1 MFLSVLNPKVNLTV
15 KSKRPVRWATLLTL
29 TAVVS
34 LVGCYPGSTNLDDED
49 YDIVL
54 TVHDDEVDFATYR
67 TYVLPDSVI
76 HIEDSDNADIIELPR
91 DFDDLIL
98 DVAAANM
105 DDLGYVREFD
115 PEVGDEIDLV
125 LLVSAVGTEST
136 EWFYS
141 GWWGYWGWYP
151 GYPPGWG
158 PGWGWG
164 VPPGYIG
171 GVRIESGSV
180 VLALPTLADA
190 EDEEVPVVWAG
201 AMRGLLGGGAAESR
215 ITESLNQAFDQS
227 PYLGNR

>member
-1 MFLSVLNPKVNLTV
+1 MLLSSNT
-15 KSKRPVRWATLLTL
+15 KRPVRWMGVTTL
-29 TAVVS
+29 TAV
-34 LVGCYPGSTNLDDED
+34 LALAGCYPGSTNLDDED

-54 TVHDDEVDFATYR
+54 TVHDDEVDFGTYQ
-67 TYVLPDSVI
+67 TYALPDTVI
-76 HIEDSDNADIIELPR
+76 HIEDSDNSEIIELPR

-105 DDLGYVREFD
+105 EALGYVREFD
-115 PEVGDEIDLV
+115 PEANGVDLI
-125 LLVSAVGTEST
+125 LLASAVGTEST

-141 GWWGYWGWYP
+141 GWWGYWGYYP

-164 VPPGYIG
+164 APPGYIG
-171 GVRIESGSV
+171 GVRIEQGSV
-180 VLALPTLADA
+180 VLALIDPTLAGSG
-190 EDEEVPVVWAG
+190 EQEVPVVWAG
-201 AMRGLLGGGAAESR
+201 AMRGLLSGGGAESR